1 MHHVPNLNEA
11 GLCAISRIS
20 KFFTTTQRVHACLSN
35 LESIGTLYRKR
46 LTEVEMKKIIEDTK
60 NERNAI
66 PPRLE
71 PSIPT
76 ITKREGITQSG
87 R

>member
-1 MHHVPNLNEA
+1 M
-11 GLCAISRIS
+11 SRIS

-76 ITKREGITQSG
+76 ITNSKEKV
-87 R
+87 